1 MSAPDVPELIQRI
14 RALEAECADL
24 HAENRR
30 LRNMPVAMPEIA
42 EPGGTSEP
50 SDMEAPIHARSVET
64 EKIALFRR
72 IFRGREDVY
81 AVRWT
86 GKTGKSGYS
95 PAAVADWSQRDAQGK
110 PARTLLALTDEAIR
124 DHLTGKQTVGV
135 YPLLLDEMC
144 HFLAADFDK
153 DGWQEDAAA
162 FLETCRN
169 WKVSV
174 ALERSRSGKGGHVW
188 IFFASAVPATLA
200 RKLGAAILTRT
211 MERRHQIGL
220 DSYDRFFPNQDT
232 MPKGGFGNLIALPLQ
247 HGPRQSGN
255 SVFVD
260 ESLTPYPDQWAFLST
275 LPRVTF
281 TQAET
286 VIHDAEQHGGIIGL
300 RLAMTGEDDDD
311 SDPWLRPPSRRPA
324 QNPISGPLPATVK
337 VVRGNLIYV
346 EKEGLP
352 SAMLNRLLRLAAFQN
367 PEFYKAQA
375 MRLSTFGKPRVIRC
389 GEEFPKHIGLP
400 RGCFAEVLELLRA
413 NGIAPEVEDQR
424 FTGLPLALN
433 FLGELRPDQ
442 TGAVNTLLKH
452 DDGVLSATTAFGK
465 TVIAAKLISARGVN
479 ALVLVHR
486 RQLLDQWR
494 ERLAMFLDIAPGDI
508 GHLSGGKDKLTRKVD
523 IAVIQSLNRQG
534 TVLDCVA
541 NYGHIIVDECH
552 HLSAFSFEQVL
563 RQVKARYLLGL
574 TATPIRKD
582 GHHPIIFMQC
592 GPIRLRV
599 DALKQAALRPFTH
612 WVVPRPTLFQLPP
625 AAEPVPIQQL
635 YQLLADNPRRNA
647 IIVADTLA
655 TVAEGRSPLILT
667 ERRGHAEHLAAQL
680 TDKVPHIV
688 LLTGG
693 ASAKQRAA
701 SAAQLTAIQDGE
713 PRVLIATGRYIGEGF
728 DDARLDTL
736 LLALPISWRGTL
748 QQYVG
753 RLHRLHASKKE
764 VRVLDYVDDAVPML
778 ARMYEKRIRG
788 YEAVGYQIRD
798 GEGLGI

>member
-1 MSAPDVPELIQRI
+1 M
-14 RALEAECADL
+14 
-24 HAENRR
+24 
-30 LRNMPVAMPEIA
+30 
-42 EPGGTSEP
+42 
-50 SDMEAPIHARSVET
+50 
-64 EKIALFRR
+64 
-72 IFRGREDVY
+72 
-81 AVRWT
+81 
-86 GKTGKSGYS
+86 
-95 PAAVADWSQRDAQGK
+95 
-110 PARTLLALTDEAIR
+110 LALTDEAIR

-162 FLETCRN
+162 FLETCRD
-169 WKVSV
+169 WIVPA

-188 IFFASAVPATLA
+188 IFFASAVPASLA
-200 RKLGAAILTRT
+200 RKLGASILTRT

-260 ESLTPYPDQWAFLST
+260 ESLTPYSDQWAFLST
-275 LPRVTF
+275 LTRVTF
-281 TQAET
+281 TEAEA
-286 VIHDAEQHGGIIGL
+286 VVHDAEQHGGIIGL
-300 RLAMTGEDDDD
+300 RLAMTDEDDDD

-324 QNPISGPLPATVK
+324 EKPIPRPLPATVN

-367 PEFYKAQA
+367 PVFYKSQA

-413 NGIAPEVEDQR
+413 NAIAPEVEDQR
-424 FTGLPLALN
+424 FTGSPLVVN
-433 FLGELRPDQ
+433 FMGELRPDQ
-442 TGAVNTLLKH
+442 DDAVNAMLKH

-465 TVIAAKLISARGVN
+465 TVIAAKMIAARGVN

-508 GHLSGGKDKLTRKVD
+508 GHLSGGKDKLTGKVD
-523 IAVIQSLNRQG
+523 LAVIQSLNRKG

-541 NYGHIIVDECH
+541 NYGHVIVDECH

-592 GPIRLRV
+592 GSIRHRV
-599 DALKQAALRPFTH
+599 SALLQAAQRPFTH
-612 WVVPRPTLFQLPP
+612 WVIPRTTFFQLPP
-625 AAEPVPIQQL
+625 GGEPPSIQQL
-635 YQLLADNPRRNA
+635 YRLLTDNTRRNT
-647 IIVADTLA
+647 IIADDVLTA
-655 TVAEGRSPLILT
+655 VAEGRSPLILT
-667 ERRGHAEHLAAQL
+667 ERRQHAEALAAL
-680 TDKVPHIV
+680 LADKVQHII

-693 ASAKQRAA
+693 KSAKERQQIADRLAA
-701 SAAQLTAIQDGE
+701 IPDEE

-736 LLALPISWRGTL
+736 HLALPISWRGTL

-753 RLHRLHASKKE
+753 RLHRLHANKKE
-764 VRVLDYVDDAVPML
+764 VRVLDYVDDFVPML

-788 YEAVGYQIRD
+788 YEAAGYQIRD